1 MSHFTDE
8 SGMFADFNFKL
19 VVIDSILDQS
29 PSFESELAEMKR
41 RYLEP
46 VDHFCYLEEPVP
58 EMVSYFQKLR
68 LTEEDLDKVLELE
81 FDGGNCIYF
90 LLKPDWD
97 GEEDIF
103 DVTSV
108 QGWERLKNLYS
119 VFWSSMCT
127 PDVLAPFRD
136 RGIEMNI

>member
-1 MSHFTDE
+1 MSRFTDE

-41 RYLEP
+41 R
-46 VDHFCYLEEPVP
+46 YLEEPVP

-119 VFWSSMCT
+119 DFWSSICT